1 MAMMKGLEGT
11 FDTVASTYEKFRPGY
26 VKELY
31 QTIFDYIPIHEASRV
46 IEVGIG
52 GGQATLPF
60 LQTGCELT
68 AVEYGAHFSQLCREK
83 FKDYSKFSV
92 ITGKFEDAVL
102 EDHAFDLVF
111 SASAFHWVP
120 EEIGYPKVF
129 SLLKSGGVFARFA
142 NHPYRDRGNPA
153 LAEEMDRIYARYYYK
168 FYNRKPETPKEYSGE
183 QAGQR
188 ASLADQYGFTDSR
201 YAMFYRTR
209 TFSSEEYSALLA
221 PIQTTLPWKNRS
233 GRSSFPR
240 SKRRST
246 ATAASLPFTIPW
258 TCSWPESP
266 NRFSLDICILKGG
279 LPMDSF
285 DFAVQKGSEKEKED
299 ILTKYPHTKAVIR
312 DGGVLMIAL
321 KQDEIIGFLWM
332 YQRKT
337 PAPVDQNEWFINVID
352 VPDAAYRRKGVGS
365 GLVREAI
372 DYARRDGAYQV
383 CAYCDIANVPSHA
396 LWVRNRF
403 SILPAYGADG
413 SVLGSFVGFKI

>member
-83 FKDYSKFSV
+83 FKDYSRFSV

-142 NHPYRDRGNPA
+142 NHPYRDKGNPA
-153 LAEEMDRIYARYYYK
+153 LAEEVDRLYARYYYK
-168 FYNRKPETPKEYSGE
+168 FYNRKPETPEEYSEE
-183 QAGQR
+183 QARQR
-188 ASLADQYGFTDSR
+188 AFLADQYGFTDSR

-209 TFSSEEYSALLA
+209 TFSSKEYSTLLGTYSDHIA
-221 PIQTTLPWKNRS
+221 MEESIRTE
-233 GRSSFPR
+233 FF
-240 SKRRST
+240 SK
-246 ATAASLPFTIPW
+246 I
-258 TCSWPESP
+258 E
-266 NRFSLDICILKGG
+266 
-279 LPMDSF
+279 
-285 DFAVQKGSEKEKED
+285 
-299 ILTKYPHTKAVIR
+299 
-312 DGGVLMIAL
+312 
-321 KQDEIIGFLWM
+321 
-332 YQRKT
+332 
-337 PAPVDQNEWFINVID
+337 
-352 VPDAAYRRKGVGS
+352 
-365 GLVREAI
+365 EAI
-372 DYARRDGAYQV
+372 DRHGGVITLYDTMDLQLARK
-383 CAYCDIANVPSHA
+383 P
-396 LWVRNRF
+396 
-403 SILPAYGADG
+403 
-413 SVLGSFVGFKI
+413 